1 MLACVVCIGAIWQ
14 QQGKSGEGSRPDLP
28 APRVPPCSD
37 DACDVLTNVGD
48 GDALVPVVQCA
59 KPIEELL
66 SLHRDVVTLRGMP
79 YAEDLTAPLPQVL
92 DRIRHGGPL
101 GSRKK

>member
-1 MLACVVCIGAIWQ
+1 
-14 QQGKSGEGSRPDLP
+14 
-28 APRVPPCSD
+28 
-37 DACDVLTNVGD
+37 
-48 GDALVPVVQCA
+48 VVQCA